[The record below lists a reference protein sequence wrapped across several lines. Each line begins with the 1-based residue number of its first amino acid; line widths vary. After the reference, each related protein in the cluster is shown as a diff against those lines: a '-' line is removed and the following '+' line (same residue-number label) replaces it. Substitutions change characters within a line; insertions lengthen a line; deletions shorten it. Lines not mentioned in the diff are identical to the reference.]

1 LSLLDRRK
9 FLMQLAIGLTALL
22 SMTALHAASTLRVAA
37 AADLA
42 PCIAELNSIFSASVG
57 EADVAYSIGASG
69 NFYAQIK
76 NGAPYDVFLSADMH
90 YPQELIKAG
99 LADAASLTVYA
110 HGQLVMWSNDPKV
123 DVSLGLKALT
133 APSVQRIAIANPEV
147 APYGRAAKA
156 ALQSAG
162 VWDAVKSKLVV
173 GESIAQTAQ
182 FVETGNAQV
191 GLISFAHV
199 NGAKKPV
206 QGHTWIVPAN
216 LYPLI
221 EQGAIITAKGK
232 SNPLAIQY
240 LAFLRSE
247 KGRLIL
253 RKYSFVLPDKSN

>member
-1 LSLLDRRK
+1 
-9 FLMQLAIGLTALL
+9 MIQLAIGLTALL
-22 SMTALHAASTLRVAA
+22 GTTAIHAASTLRVAA

-42 PCIAELNSIFSASVG
+42 PCINELNSVFAASVG
-57 EADVAYSIGASG
+57 GADVAYSIGASG

-76 NGAPYDVFLSADMH
+76 NGAPYDVFLSADLH

-99 LADAASLTVYA
+99 LADAASLMVYA

-123 DVSLGLKALT
+123 DVSLGLKTLV
-133 APSVQRIAIANPEV
+133 APGIQRIAIANPEV

-162 VWDAVKSKLVV
+162 LWDAVKSKLVV

-199 NGAKKPV
+199 NGANKSA
-206 QGHTWIVPAN
+206 QGHVWVVPAN

-221 EQGAIITAKGK
+221 EQGAIVTAKGK

-240 LAFLRSE
+240 LEFLRSE
-247 KGRLIL
+247 KGRAIL
-253 RKYSFVLPDKSN
+253 RKYSFVLPDKLK